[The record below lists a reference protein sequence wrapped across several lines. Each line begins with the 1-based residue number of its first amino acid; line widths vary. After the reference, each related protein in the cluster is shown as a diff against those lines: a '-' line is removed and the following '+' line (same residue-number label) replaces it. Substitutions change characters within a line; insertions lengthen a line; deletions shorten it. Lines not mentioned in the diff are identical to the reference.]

1 MKTINFYSQMRVDG
15 GKRTGVE
22 IDGETV
28 LERFE
33 GGEKRE
39 DSALLWFVDVRC
51 SGANLPN
58 SAEAAREWLLEKA
71 SIIQAGLREVA
82 NELRAGIDFSAP
94 ISRPI
99 RSVEKGITVEVSCSA
114 IRRLQ
119 ARDIA
124 LALHEISSHWT
135 EFLKNLEV
143 LEPVTR

>member
-1 MKTINFYSQMRVDG
+1 MKTINFYRQARVDG

-33 GGEKRE
+33 SGNKTE

-51 SGANLPN
+51 SGDNMPN
-58 SAEAAREWLLEKA
+58 EAETAREWLLEKA
-71 SIIQAGLREVA
+71 PIIQAGVRKVA

-94 ISRPI
+94 ISREIPN
-99 RSVEKGITVEVSCSA
+99 VGKGLTVEIFCSA

-119 ARDIA
+119 GLEIA
-124 LALHEISSHWT
+124 PVLDEISSHWK
-135 EFLKNLEV
+135 ELLQKLEV
-143 LEPVTR
+143 LEPLAR